1 MLRRK
6 ILIRR
11 DGHGA
16 LEPREPYT
24 TLGNRGRIIR
34 APLEKHVT
42 HWFPKRSWAVMGASS
57 ATGAAVDLRY
67 TIGASWRRQSASAIP
82 IYVSTHDFDC
92 CHWLQGKSAKTER
105 PNKLVGE
112 GKAAK
117 TEPLYAQP
125 KLVDVDGGDAL
136 LVLATTPV
144 FFDSRATP
152 SRPACASTSVRDH
165 TPVDES
171 AQPQQSPRVLPSS
184 RPGPSSQ
191 VVEPLSLTGG

>member
-1 MLRRK
+1 MVPKAIVGR
-6 ILIRR
+6 
-11 DGHGA
+11 HG
-16 LEPREPYT
+16 RVVCY
-24 TLGNRGRIIR
+24 RC
-34 APLEKHVT
+34 
-42 HWFPKRSWAVMGASS
+42 SS
-57 ATGAAVDLRY
+57 RP
-67 TIGASWRRQSASAIP
+67 TIHHRRQLASAISVGNSHLCE
-82 IYVSTHDFDC
+82 YSRFRC

-105 PNKLVGE
+105 PNNLVGE

>member
-1 MLRRK
+1 LLRRK

-34 APLEKHVT
+34 APLENHVT

-82 IYVSTHDFDC
+82 IYVLTISIVATGCRARAPKPSAQTNWWVRGRLPRPSLFTPNPSLST
-92 CHWLQGKSAKTER
+92 STEVTPCSYSQLHLYSSTR
-105 PNKLVGE
+105 
-112 GKAAK
+112 
-117 TEPLYAQP
+117 EPHP
-125 KLVDVDGGDAL
+125 
-136 LVLATTPV
+136 
-144 FFDSRATP
+144 RA
-152 SRPACASTSVRDH
+152 RPALRHPFAII
-165 TPVDES
+165 
-171 AQPQQSPRVLPSS
+171 PQLTN
-184 RPGPSSQ
+184 
-191 VVEPLSLTGG
+191 PLSLSKVHGCCLLRAQALLHRSWSP